1 VAAAELTAARIS
13 THAHPLGLPG
23 RPMNHRSPFLIGMAA
38 AAGVAV
44 TAGLVEMIITARQVL
59 VLIGLALFLAVGLEP
74 AVSFVARRWLP
85 RWAAVALVFLALL
98 GAIGGFLAAAVSPLV
113 FQARAFVTQAPHY
126 LQTLQDRHS
135 LLGQLND
142 RVHVQ
147 QRLTSILNGHNSALA
162 DGVLGAG
169 VVVFGAVTSIV
180 VVVVLTVYFLADLP
194 RIRRGL
200 YRLVPHSRRPRAIL
214 IGDEIFAKVGGY
226 VLGNLLISLIA
237 AVLTFGWL
245 LGFGV
250 PYPLLLAILVAV
262 LDLIPV
268 LGSTIAGVV
277 VCLVALTVSVPV
289 ALATGGF
296 FLVYRLIEDYLL
308 VPKIIGR
315 VLKVPGL
322 VTVVAVLLGGVLL
335 GVIGA
340 LVAIP
345 VAAAVLL
352 IVREVLV
359 PRLDHT

>member
-1 VAAAELTAARIS
+1 
-13 THAHPLGLPG
+13 
-23 RPMNHRSPFLIGMAA
+23 
-38 AAGVAV
+38 
-44 TAGLVEMIITARQVL
+44 
-59 VLIGLALFLAVGLEP
+59 
-74 AVSFVARRWLP
+74 
-85 RWAAVALVFLALL
+85 
-98 GAIGGFLAAAVSPLV
+98 
-113 FQARAFVTQAPHY
+113 
-126 LQTLQDRHS
+126 
-135 LLGQLND
+135 
-142 RVHVQ
+142 
-147 QRLTSILNGHNSALA
+147 
-162 DGVLGAG
+162 
-169 VVVFGAVTSIV
+169 
-180 VVVVLTVYFLADLP
+180 
-194 RIRRGL
+194 
-200 YRLVPHSRRPRAIL
+200 
-214 IGDEIFAKVGGY
+214 
-226 VLGNLLISLIA
+226 
-237 AVLTFGWL
+237 
-245 LGFGV
+245 V

-296 FLVYRLIEDYLL
+296 FLVYRLAEDYLL